1 MVLNS
6 NFYLFKRITA
16 FSPSTIKSNEA
27 VVASALTLIPFIT
40 LILHQW
46 FEVKSIA
53 HSCVCQ
59 KLLQSHRYER
69 TQYLHWEIMII
80 ILGKISAHVYDE
92 IRRFS
97 KLVVSTKINIL
108 IKWLCRLK
116 RPLEYA
122 ISSLQTFWVYQGFS
136 QLIILSHLVTDVEQY
151 LMLKLNLLSCH
162 SECWLKG
169 KWVYHYLALA
179 RKCNLTYVLAYMT
192 CSCVNILLADDDIK
206 FASHA
211 VDAVSGW
218 MVGDL
223 ILLSKYAGMHN
234 WQV

>member
-16 FSPSTIKSNEA
+16 FPPSTIKSNEA
-27 VVASALTLIPFIT
+27 VVASALTLILFIT

-108 IKWLCRLK
+108 IKWLCRL
-116 RPLEYA
+116 RIPLEYA

-169 KWVYHYLALA
+169 KWVYHYLA
-179 RKCNLTYVLAYMT
+179 
-192 CSCVNILLADDDIK
+192 
-206 FASHA
+206 HA
-211 VDAVSGW
+211 GNAISPMCW
-218 MVGDL
+218 HTWHIHAL
-223 ILLSKYAGMHN
+223 IFYSLMMI
-234 WQV
+234 